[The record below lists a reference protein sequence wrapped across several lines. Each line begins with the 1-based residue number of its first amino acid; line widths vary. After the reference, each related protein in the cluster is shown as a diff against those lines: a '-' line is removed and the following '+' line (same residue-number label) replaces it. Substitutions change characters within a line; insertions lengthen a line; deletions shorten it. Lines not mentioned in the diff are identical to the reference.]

1 MNMARRGS
9 TTKRNSKEG
18 LRIQQPQS
26 SKQTEKASP
35 HSIRAHKNCITPKKE
50 ADESLSIEGTQ
61 VSLGRKVAEQELN
74 TKTATAEEVKNNPA
88 SNSNQPRKLS
98 ISYSDSNLIKVG
110 RPEHAGNWFKPII
123 TGSLDFSKTSL
134 CLSTKQH
141 NKPNQFFEKPV
152 DIRID
157 HNRNNVMP
165 TGSFYQK
172 CIFRVFI
179 MSIIILDCKRKSNRE
194 LFYFY
199 F

>member
-26 SKQTEKASP
+26 SKHTEKAFP
-35 HSIRAHKNCITPKKE
+35 HPIIAHKNCITPKKE
-50 ADESLSIEGTQ
+50 ADESLGKEGTQ
-61 VSLGRKVAEQELN
+61 VGLDRKVPEQELN
-74 TKTATAEEVKNNPA
+74 TKTATAKEVKVNPA

-110 RPEHAGNWFKPII
+110 RPEHAGNWFTPII

-134 CLSTKQH
+134 CLSSEQR
-141 NKPNQFFEKPV
+141 NKPNQCFEKPL

-157 HNRNNVMP
+157 HNRNNVLP

-172 CIFRVFI
+172 YNFQGIYI
-179 MSIIILDCKRKSNRE
+179 MILDCKRKSNRV
-194 LFYFY
+194 LFYFH

>member
-1 MNMARRGS
+1 MSGRRPPMNMARRGS

-26 SKQTEKASP
+26 SKHPEKASP
-35 HSIRAHKNCITPKKE
+35 HSIRAHKSCITPKKE
-50 ADESLSIEGTQ
+50 ADESLSIEVTQ
-61 VSLGRKVAEQELN
+61 VRLDGKVAEQELN
-74 TKTATAEEVKNNPA
+74 TKTAATKEVKNNPA
-88 SNSNQPRKLS
+88 SSSNQPRKLS

-134 CLSTKQH
+134 CLSSELH
-141 NKPNQFFEKPV
+141 NKPNGCFEKPV

-157 HNRNNVMP
+157 HNRNNVLP

-172 CIFRVFI
+172 YIF
-179 MSIIILDCKRKSNRE
+179 
-194 LFYFY
+194 
-199 F
+199 